1 MSQEALSSDSS
12 LASESAPLLTD
23 FLGALRSSFFSFLAK
38 PIDELIANEGRDYT
52 RAAERHLERL
62 KTAFPGKPLPNA
74 AVEAYTRFN
83 QEILREELEFKKT
96 GRYAMDEATL
106 AEVCEKV
113 YDNAEVMEAYY
124 LEGLY
129 LTYYFWPH
137 HYELVQYYTA
147 QFVDQFPGGE
157 TLTEWGVGHGF
168 LSLLFLE
175 KWKDMKVS
183 AYDISRHSIAYSEQM
198 FTSAGI
204 SNATFHLADILE
216 QPCPKTDALICGELL
231 EHVPDPNL
239 LLQRAAAALAPE
251 GRMFMT
257 AAINAAQEDHVTLF
271 RSDTEV
277 LDLMREEGFEVESSL
292 TITHPNRVEEEAP
305 PQVVACVLKHAHPE
319 NIH

>member
-1 MSQEALSSDSS
+1 MAQEALMSS
-12 LASESAPLLTD
+12 SATQTPPLLTD
-23 FLGALRSSFFSFLAK
+23 FLEALRSSFFSFLAK
-38 PIDELIANEGRDYT
+38 PIDELIAQEGQAYVIG
-52 RAAERHLERL
+52 AEKHLERI
-62 KTAFPGKPLPNA
+62 KTAFPDKPWPKA
-74 AVEAYTRFN
+74 AVESYTRFN
-83 QEILREELEFKKT
+83 KEILREELEFKKT

-113 YDNAEVMEAYY
+113 YDNPEVMEAYY

-137 HYELVQYYTA
+137 HYDLVQYYTSS
-147 QFVDQFPGGE
+147 FVHRFPGGT

-175 KWKDMKVS
+175 KWKGMKVR

-198 FTSAGI
+198 FRSAGI
-204 SNATFHLADILE
+204 ADVSFHLADILE
-216 QPCPKTDALICGELL
+216 NECPQTDALICGELL

-239 LLQRAAAALAPE
+239 LLQRAAATLAPE

-271 RSDTEV
+271 RSDSEV
-277 LDLMREEGFEVESSL
+277 LDLMRAEGFEVESSL
-292 TITHPNRVEEEAP
+292 TITHPNRVNEEAP
-305 PQVVACVLKHAHPE
+305 PQVVACVLKHARPQNTH
-319 NIH
+319 